1 MSEKNIPSENSKK
14 EILNSKQEEV
24 TKNISQQETIEQTQN
39 TKLETE
45 NMEVHH
51 HPHVEKKNFKEYF
64 LEFLMIF
71 LAVTMGFIAENI
83 REDITDHQRA
93 KTFTESMIEDL
104 KADTTQLVTYNWYYT
119 YAAGKIDTLLN
130 LLSSKDIDKIPSGKL
145 YWYGLFCGAHGSFV
159 PNDATFQQ
167 MKNSGAIELF
177 KTQTAIDVEKYDRFC
192 RLLQRIEQM
201 NDNIYTEVRKVR
213 AQIFQFKYN
222 EMANQVF
229 QQNRKAFSQSAID
242 SFIASNPPLLSNDK
256 ILFNQ
261 LAELVRS
268 RFIRNY
274 NVAYSDSLLKQAN
287 VLLDELHKE

>member
-1 MSEKNIPSENSKK
+1 
-14 EILNSKQEEV
+14 
-24 TKNISQQETIEQTQN
+24 
-39 TKLETE
+39 
-45 NMEVHH
+45 MEVHH
-51 HPHVEKKNFKEYF
+51 HPKVEKKNFKEYF

-83 REDITDHQRA
+83 REDITDHRRA
-93 KTFTESMIEDL
+93 KTFAKSLIEDL
-104 KADTTQLVTYNWYYT
+104 KADTSQLATYNWYFT
-119 YAAGKIDTLLN
+119 YAVGKIDTFLN
-130 LLSSKDIDKIPSGKL
+130 LLSSKDIDKIPPGEL
-145 YWYGLFCGAHGSFV
+145 YWYGLFCGAHGSFI

-167 MKNSGAIELF
+167 MKNSGEIELF

-192 RLLQRIEQM
+192 RSLRRIEET

-222 EMANQVF
+222 EMANKVF
-229 QQNRKAFSQSAID
+229 QQNRKAFSQSGID

-287 VLLDELHKE
+287 VLLGELNKDYK

>member
-1 MSEKNIPSENSKK
+1 
-14 EILNSKQEEV
+14 
-24 TKNISQQETIEQTQN
+24 
-39 TKLETE
+39 
-45 NMEVHH
+45 MEVHH
-51 HPHVEKKNFKEYF
+51 HPHVEKKKFKEYF

-71 LAVTMGFIAENI
+71 LAVTLGFFAENI

-93 KTFTESMIEDL
+93 KIFAESMIEDL
-104 KADTTQLVTYNWYYT
+104 KADTTRLVTYNWYYT
-119 YAAGKIDTLLN
+119 YAAGKIDTFLN
-130 LLSSKDIDKIPSGKL
+130 LLSSKDIDKTPSGEL

-192 RLLQRIEQM
+192 RSLQRIEEM

-229 QQNRKAFSQSAID
+229 QQNRKTFSQSRLD

-256 ILFNQ
+256 LLFNQ

-268 RFIRNY
+268 RFIRSY

-287 VLLDELHKE
+287 VLLDELHKEYK